1 MNQNNW
7 NKRIKIIKLKYLRK
21 LKLVG
26 LPLEERNSY
35 WIKYRYNKDTEI
47 SLDNSENSTLYSQTS
62 RRDRHY
68 LAILIY
74 LLRILVTQI
83 SKILKLGIPFTLKSS
98 ERCPRVNSTANLFHL
113 QLSSI

>member
-35 WIKYRYNKDTEI
+35 WIK
-47 SLDNSENSTLYSQTS
+47 
-62 RRDRHY
+62 
-68 LAILIY
+68 
-74 LLRILVTQI
+74 
-83 SKILKLGIPFTLKSS
+83 
-98 ERCPRVNSTANLFHL
+98 
-113 QLSSI
+113 